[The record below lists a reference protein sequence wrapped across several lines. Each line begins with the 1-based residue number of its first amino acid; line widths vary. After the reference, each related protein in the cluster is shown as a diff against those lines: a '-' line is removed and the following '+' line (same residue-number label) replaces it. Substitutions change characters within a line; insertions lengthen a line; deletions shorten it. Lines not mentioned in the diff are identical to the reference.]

1 MATVGSGSWWQ
12 RRPIFWQVFTLVI
25 VAVLLTAGAMLALT
39 FLGPPPRAAPS
50 LIEDIAARLQNKP
63 DSSASDRPMTLALA
77 DAPPLPRAG
86 EERARWL
93 EAALYPMLTVAGDS
107 KGPSRLIA
115 YASESAGAHSD
126 ETPRDVRGTV
136 TIGWQRAD
144 KWRVLRSHSS
154 PTETQWLISFGLAV
168 TGVLAVILA
177 CAWFVVRAIAGPLSA
192 LADAAESARVGQPWS
207 GPAVPSSPEIAKLA
221 AALASFDARQR
232 DHVRQQTTMLAGIAH
247 DLGTPLTRLAF
258 RTEGLDDLQ
267 REAANSDIALMRSL
281 IGNSLALARSS
292 MARSEPVDMHKLL
305 HNVVASSW
313 QEHAPLQ
320 VTAAPGIV
328 VQGEPVAL
336 QRLVQNVVDNLQRHA
351 GGGLVSL
358 SEQRGIVILRAE
370 DCGPG
375 FPEELLGQLGSP
387 FVRAEPSRNAMT
399 GGHGLGL
406 AIARTIAE
414 RHGGGLTLGNR
425 TEGGAW
431 VEVQLARRT

>member
-1 MATVGSGSWWQ
+1 MASIGTGSWWQ

-25 VAVLLTAGAMLALT
+25 VAVMLTAGAMLALT

-50 LIEDIAARLQNKP
+50 LIDDMAARLQNKP
-63 DSSASDRPMTLALA
+63 DSSANDRPMTLAFS

-93 EAALYPMLTVAGDS
+93 EAALSPLLASPDAGD
-107 KGPSRLIA
+107 GPPRLIA
-115 YASESAGAHSD
+115 YASGPSGARAG
-126 ETPRDVRGTV
+126 EMTREVRGTV
-136 TIGWQRAD
+136 TIGWRRD
-144 KWRVLRSHSS
+144 DRWRVLRSHPS
-154 PTETQWLISFGLAV
+154 PTETYWVISFALAV
-168 TGVLAVILA
+168 GAVLAVILA
-177 CAWFVVRAIAGPLSA
+177 CAWLVVRTIARPLSA
-192 LADAAESARVGQPWS
+192 LADAAESARIGQPWS

-221 AALASFDARQR
+221 SALASFDARQR

-258 RTEGLDDLQ
+258 RTECLDDLQ
-267 REAANSDIALMRSL
+267 REAANADIALMRGL

-292 MARSEPVDMHKLL
+292 MARSEPVDMHQLL
-305 HNVVASSW
+305 HMVVATSW
-313 QEHAPLQ
+313 QENAPLELI
-320 VTAAPGIV
+320 AAPGIV
-328 VQGEPVAL
+328 IEGEPVAL
-336 QRLVQNVVDNLQRHA
+336 QCLVQNLVDNLQRHA
-351 GGGLVSL
+351 GGGTIRL
-358 SEQRGIVILRAE
+358 SRQGGMAILRAE
-370 DCGPG
+370 DEGAG
-375 FPEELLGQLGSP
+375 FPEDLLGQLGSP
-387 FVRAEPSRNAMT
+387 FVRAEPSRNALT